1 MDFKVFQK
9 EIELQSRGWIPT
21 FHDIS
26 KEVLEIVA
34 ASGVQNGTCAIV
46 SHHTTCSVMVQ
57 ECSHDLDTFDLEYL
71 QHDLLDVM
79 RKLIPDFAEEHQYRH
94 PGPVHAQFGRT
105 YGEPGNYTSMNT
117 DGHLRSVFF
126 GRSETVTI
134 KDGVL
139 DAGEFAHIYFI
150 DWDHVRARHRQVNV
164 TVMGTT
170 EDVGS
175 RKLNNGETINTYR
188 KFTNEE
194 TAAMREY
201 TLQQER

>member
-1 MDFKVFQK
+1 MDFIVFQK

-105 YGEPGNYTSMNT
+105 YGKPG
-117 DGHLRSVFF
+117 
-126 GRSETVTI
+126 
-134 KDGVL
+134 K
-139 DAGEFAHIYFI
+139 
-150 DWDHVRARHRQVNV
+150 
-164 TVMGTT
+164 
-170 EDVGS
+170 
-175 RKLNNGETINTYR
+175 
-188 KFTNEE
+188 
-194 TAAMREY
+194 
-201 TLQQER
+201 